1 MISCLAVDDEPWA
14 LALITDYI
22 AKTPFLELKYS
33 STNVLEVLKYLQQEP
48 VQLIFADIQMP
59 DLNGIQLIQVT
70 DNATRFILTTA
81 YSEYALEGYENN
93 VLDYLLKPI
102 TYDRF
107 YKAALKAKIFFE
119 CQNAP
124 GNRVETSDR
133 KKEIDYIFVKR
144 DDKIIKIQ
152 LADILFIE
160 GLREYVSIQT
170 KTEKFVILESMKAL
184 EDGLSNEKF
193 MRVHKSYIV
202 ALDKIDAIERNRVFI
217 GKQVIPI
224 GDAYRSNFF
233 NTIENNK
240 YG

>member
-22 AKTPFLELKYS
+22 AKTSFLELKYS
-33 STNVLEVLKYLQQEP
+33 STNVLEVLKHIQQES

-70 DNATRFILTTA
+70 DSATRFILTTA

-93 VLDYLLKPI
+93 VVDYLLKPI

-107 YKAALKAKIFFE
+107 YKAALKAKLFFE
-119 CQNAP
+119 SQNIP
-124 GNRVETSDR
+124 SRRVEPSDT
-133 KKEIDYIFVKR
+133 KKEIDYIFVKK

-184 EDGLSNEKF
+184 DDGLPNEKF

-217 GKQVIPI
+217 STQVIPV